1 LLKKSFKRTVFR
13 RYNNQLIFLFLLS
26 ALLVLFFV
34 RDNVRST
41 IEVKK
46 NIEVLKFI
54 QAVSSL
60 ENHMKLNIKAIRN
73 IQGYAE
79 HFLSTI
85 DEKSFEVNTPRLKQ
99 VDDRFNLLKITAA
112 LHSNAIIGSLVGVGE
127 VKTLSSHAKQQL
139 ALSSTLMPLFK
150 NTKVLLHG
158 FNNFHYV
165 ALNHFIRSYPETSF
179 STALYD
185 QAIALN
191 VDFKEFSPSSEEHEK
206 VLWNIPIQHKNLNE
220 TAASLLLGVYQQNVL
235 VGKLMIDLSLSKIGA
250 ELKSFSQDD
259 YGLLLLDNKANI
271 IFHQPLIE
279 FTQTNSSRSFTVSD
293 FLAKSLAETTNN
305 SAVLEKYDLYIQKQH
320 LLVNDWTVIQY
331 RKQHLES
338 VLISEEFTWLAFTI
352 IFLLAAF
359 FILIHFITRRIFL
372 KTTQDFLVHIEH
384 CAKSQSHEI
393 QPAGGWGYGFEIIE
407 ALFQKNSCLLKKLTD
422 ENILLDA
429 RVVEK
434 NQALKLSIEHHQ
446 RDNVF
451 LRSVMNAVPEFI
463 IFNDQQGRLIGCN
476 KAFENFVQKSVYDLL
491 ECRAS
496 EIVANL
502 FGKSLNECAEL
513 FSQITQHNA
522 GKTIETLDRAYEI
535 YNHQF
540 YSDEGQSLG
549 TINII
554 RDISKQFSSNAVLE
568 NAKEQA
574 ELASKAKS
582 QFLANVSH
590 EIRTPINAI
599 QGMISLLSKTELS
612 ALQGYYLSNAEI
624 ASNTLLYLIN
634 DLLDFSVIEAGKMIL
649 SKEEACLDEI
659 VDKALK
665 LNIGSAK
672 SKKLSVVVDIAANVP
687 KKVMTDEMRLVQVL
701 MNLLSNAVKFTDKG
715 QVFIGVEAIANN
727 ENNALVRFRI
737 VDSGI
742 GIAKENQQHLFEA
755 FKQAD
760 DSMTRKYGG
769 TGLGLSI
776 CQQIINLLGG
786 EIKIISEEGKGSE
799 FYFTIPFPHPK
810 TIQDKPLLLDKVQIF
825 SLGVEL
831 SSSLQE
837 SIYNLGGTYKEVNVS
852 VNNIEKISSEKI
864 VLLVSSD
871 HFSTTHLNEGEQEW
885 LAINQNIV
893 LVCLC
898 RPIMAALELPIKE
911 QLALLNIPNILLE
924 LPLYRVALL
933 RIVQALN
940 NEELSHNEVSP
951 SYQAPVLDNNISIAK
966 QTGKGG
972 LAESYGSLSGLK
984 VLLVEDNLVN
994 QLVAKELLLSM
1005 KAEVLLAENGQ
1016 VAIDLL
1022 ENETVDIILMDIQM
1036 PIMDGLTATKLLREQ
1051 SKFKQL
1057 PIVAMTAHAR
1067 EEDRS
1072 RSYAAGMD
1080 AHLAKPICTE
1090 QLQTTILDIL
1100 NRA

>member
-1 LLKKSFKRTVFR
+1 
-13 RYNNQLIFLFLLS
+13 
-26 ALLVLFFV
+26 
-34 RDNVRST
+34 
-41 IEVKK
+41 
-46 NIEVLKFI
+46 
-54 QAVSSL
+54 
-60 ENHMKLNIKAIRN
+60 M
-73 IQGYAE
+73 
-79 HFLSTI
+79 
-85 DEKSFEVNTPRLKQ
+85 
-99 VDDRFNLLKITAA
+99 
-112 LHSNAIIGSLVGVGE
+112 NAI
-127 VKTLSSHAKQQL
+127 
-139 ALSSTLMPLFK
+139 
-150 NTKVLLHG
+150 
-158 FNNFHYV
+158 
-165 ALNHFIRSYPETSF
+165 
-179 STALYD
+179 
-185 QAIALN
+185 
-191 VDFKEFSPSSEEHEK
+191 
-206 VLWNIPIQHKNLNE
+206 
-220 TAASLLLGVYQQNVL
+220 
-235 VGKLMIDLSLSKIGA
+235 
-250 ELKSFSQDD
+250 
-259 YGLLLLDNKANI
+259 
-271 IFHQPLIE
+271 
-279 FTQTNSSRSFTVSD
+279 
-293 FLAKSLAETTNN
+293 
-305 SAVLEKYDLYIQKQH
+305 
-320 LLVNDWTVIQY
+320 
-331 RKQHLES
+331 
-338 VLISEEFTWLAFTI
+338 
-352 IFLLAAF
+352 
-359 FILIHFITRRIFL
+359 
-372 KTTQDFLVHIEH
+372 
-384 CAKSQSHEI
+384 
-393 QPAGGWGYGFEIIE
+393 
-407 ALFQKNSCLLKKLTD
+407 
-422 ENILLDA
+422 
-429 RVVEK
+429 
-434 NQALKLSIEHHQ
+434 
-446 RDNVF
+446 
-451 LRSVMNAVPEFI
+451 PEFI

-476 KAFENFVQKSVYDLL
+476 KAFENFVQKSAHDLL
-491 ECRAS
+491 GCRAS

-513 FSQITQHNA
+513 FSQITQHKA
-522 GKTIETLDRAYEI
+522 GKTIETLDHAYEI
-535 YNHQF
+535 YNNQF
-540 YSDEGQSLG
+540 YSDEGLSLG

-568 NAKEQA
+568 NAKDQA

-599 QGMISLLSKTELS
+599 QGMISLLSKTEFS

-634 DLLDFSVIEAGKMIL
+634 DLLDFSVIEAGKMIM

-715 QVFIGVEAIANN
+715 QVFLGIEAIANN

-742 GIAKENQQHLFEA
+742 GIAKANQKHLFEA

-810 TIQDKPLLLDKVQIF
+810 DISDKALLLDKVQIL

-837 SIYNLGGTYKEVNVS
+837 SICNLGGTYKEINVNA
-852 VNNIEKISSEKI
+852 NNITKVGSEKV

-871 HFSTTHLNEGEQEW
+871 YFSSAHLSECEQEW
-885 LAINQNIV
+885 LTINNIA

-898 RPIMAALELPIKE
+898 QPIMAALELPIKE
-911 QLALLNIPNILLE
+911 QLALLNIPNVLLE

-933 RIVQALN
+933 RIIQALN
-940 NEELSHNEVSP
+940 NEELSHHEVLP
-951 SYQAPVLDNNISIAK
+951 SSQTPVLDNNLSIAQ
-966 QTGKGG
+966 QTDKRD
-972 LAESYGSLSGLK
+972 LAESDGALSDIK
-984 VLLVEDNLVN
+984 ILLVEDNLVN

-1005 KAEVLLAENGQ
+1005 QAGVVVAENGQ

-1036 PIMDGLTATKLLREQ
+1036 PIMDGLTTTKLLREQ

-1072 RSYAAGMD
+1072 RSFAAGMD
-1080 AHLAKPICTE
+1080 AHLAKPICAE
-1090 QLQTTILDIL
+1090 ELQATILEIL
-1100 NRA
+1100 NKR